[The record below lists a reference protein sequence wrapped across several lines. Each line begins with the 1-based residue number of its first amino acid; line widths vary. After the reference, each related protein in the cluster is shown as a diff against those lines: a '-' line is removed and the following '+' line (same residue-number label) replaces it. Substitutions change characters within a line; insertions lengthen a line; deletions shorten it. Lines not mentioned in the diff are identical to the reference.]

1 MEQIINNLKQALQNN
16 LPGQAAQLIM
26 APSTRPNI
34 DLDAINAKAYKPS
47 AVMILFCQDADGKWF
62 LPLTQRFS
70 YNGAHSGQIS
80 LPGGKFDK
88 VDLSLEQTAIRE
100 CFEEIGVKNDVEVL
114 GKLTSLHIPVS
125 GFMVEP
131 YVGIYTKKQPE
142 FKLQER
148 EVKTIIKLKMLDLH
162 NNSIVQ
168 RGNIDLSDNDRGFK
182 IEAPYFLIEEQYKIW
197 GATAMILSELKTVTK
212 SIF

>member
-1 MEQIINNLKQALQNN
+1 VEQIINNLKQALQKN
-16 LPGQAAQLIM
+16 LPGQAAQYIM

-47 AVMILFCQDADGKWF
+47 AVMILFCQGADDTWF

-70 YNGAHSGQIS
+70 YIGAHGGQIS

-88 VDLSLEQTAIRE
+88 VDVSLEQTAIRE
-100 CFEEIGVKNDVEVL
+100 CFEEIGVKNDIEVL
-114 GKLTSLHIPVS
+114 GKLTPLHIPVS
-125 GFMVEP
+125 GFLVEP

-148 EVKTIIKLKMLDLH
+148 EVKTIIKLKMIDLL
-162 NNSIVQ
+162 NNDIIH
-168 RGNIDLSDNDRGFK
+168 RGNIDISDNNKGLK
-182 IEAPYFLIEEQYKIW
+182 IDAPYFLIDDQYKIW

-212 SIF
+212 AIF